1 MALVTHA
8 KDGYVVGSLNKNA
21 AKDFGGVSLASSPE
35 RPKTTIGIDV
45 HDVKYL
51 NVMKKT
57 DLFSKLELT
66 VWDFAGQLEY
76 SVNHQVC
83 SKTNFLL
90 TISIFSR
97 HTMSSI
103 F

>member
-1 MALVTHA
+1 METTLIEALKQKTENRIFS
-8 KDGYVVGSLNKNA
+8 KTTEK
-21 AKDFGGVSLASSPE
+21 E
-35 RPKTTIGIDV
+35 RPKTTIGIDI

-57 DLFSKLELT
+57 DLFSKMELT

-76 SVNHQVC
+76 SVNHQV
-83 SKTNFLL
+83 SKTIFFLQL
-90 TISIFSR
+90 ISIFSR
-97 HTMSSI
+97 HTMSST